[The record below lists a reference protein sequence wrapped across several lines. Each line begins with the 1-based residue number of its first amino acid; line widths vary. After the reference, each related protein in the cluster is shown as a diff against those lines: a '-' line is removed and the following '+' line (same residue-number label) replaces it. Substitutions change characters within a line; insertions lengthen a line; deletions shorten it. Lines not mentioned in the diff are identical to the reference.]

1 LGIARG
7 TINIRPLRGHRPSA
21 HKRESRNLTQAN
33 AHNTSRTQSKWRAW
47 QKKEALSLLL
57 ITIYYS
63 RITNCQRS
71 DSIGA
76 PSPPGRLTGPSNQNV
91 NRVVRRFMAKVFRSF
106 LSKIRIRQAP
116 RPSVVL
122 ITKTNLSKAL
132 PERASVGRAGAC
144 PSFER
149 LACQVGGVSTSSLS
163 QTNRIAIVY
172 APSKPVTDES

>member
-7 TINIRPLRGHRPSA
+7 TINIRPLRGRRRLSA
-21 HKRESRNLTQAN
+21 HQAAKPHNAVGPAPNDSRFL
-33 AHNTSRTQSKWRAW
+33 RF
-47 QKKEALSLLL
+47 
-57 ITIYYS
+57 
-63 RITNCQRS
+63 TNCRRS

-106 LSKIRIRQAP
+106 LSKIRIRQAS

-149 LACQVGGVSTSSLS
+149 LACQVGGVSTGSSS
-163 QTNRIAIVY
+163 DRVSINARSSFARDKNPVAN
-172 APSKPVTDES
+172 APGTDFITLNA